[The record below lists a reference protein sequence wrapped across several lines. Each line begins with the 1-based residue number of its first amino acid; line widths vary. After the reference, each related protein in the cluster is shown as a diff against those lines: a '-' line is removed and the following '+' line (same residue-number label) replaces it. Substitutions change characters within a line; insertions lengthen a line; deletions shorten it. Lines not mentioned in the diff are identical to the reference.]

1 MEYVMET
8 FAIVALP
15 LAAMGFI
22 FGSAAFAQVTEL
34 KKEVQQ
40 LKDQLESNTGR
51 EE

>member
-1 MEYVMET
+1 MDA
-8 FAIVALP
+8 FAIVAFS

-40 LKDQLESNTGR
+40 LRNQLEGDSGS
-51 EE
+51 